1 LVPNREEGEGE
12 GEGEGVK
19 KIIFFSFFI
28 YYFEID

>member
-1 LVPNREEGEGE
+1 LVPNREEGE

-28 YYFEID
+28 YYFEIE